1 MLYFDFWTILVL
13 GGFDDSSHFFHVI
26 DKHYVWAACGPC
38 SLISRTIN
46 PMAKNNIKNNFYKAI
61 KLLGNRL
68 IIYADLWQYLLFTS
82 DFVSVLFS

>member
-1 MLYFDFWTILVL
+1 
-13 GGFDDSSHFFHVI
+13 
-26 DKHYVWAACGPC
+26 
-38 SLISRTIN
+38 
-46 PMAKNNIKNNFYKAI
+46 MAKNNIKNNFYKAI